1 MLRTRLCAQCTRV
14 VSFARKYSIFES
26 RGLIGRE
33 ISGHKTTCLAKE
45 EQVLQKGTM
54 TGNKVK
60 VSIGQM
66 CATDSIETNI
76 KNIESMVIK
85 ASLVGSRMLFLPE
98 NAVFMGRSSAES
110 IAMAESITADPNGI
124 IHSRIARLAKENDMW
139 ISIGGFQ
146 EKTEAYPDSKVH
158 NCHILLDNS
167 GQVKATYRKV
177 HLFDVDIET
186 VRLQESS
193 FTLAG
198 RSLVACENTPIGTI
212 GLSVCYDLRFPEMYQ
227 KLRFDYGADVI
238 LIPAAF
244 TVPTGQAHWECL
256 LRARAIETQCYV
268 IAAAQCGKH
277 NEKRSSYGHS
287 LIVDP
292 WGEVVGRMEGDQN
305 APGLVTAEVDAS
317 LIEEVRKRMPVAM
330 HRSRGRECLGIR

>member
-1 MLRTRLCAQCTRV
+1 M
-14 VSFARKYSIFES
+14 VS
-26 RGLIGRE
+26 
-33 ISGHKTTCLAKE
+33 
-45 EQVLQKGTM
+45 
-54 TGNKVK
+54 
-60 VSIGQM
+60 
-66 CATDSIETNI
+66 
-76 KNIESMVIK
+76 K
-85 ASLVGSRMLFLPE
+85 AADIGSRMLFLPE
-98 NAVFMGRSSAES
+98 NAVFMGRSSTES
-110 IAMAESITADPNGI
+110 IAMAESIGDPNGI
-124 IHSRIARLAKENDMW
+124 IRGRIARLAKENDMW

-146 EKTEAYPDSKVH
+146 EKTEAYPESKVH
-158 NCHILLDNS
+158 NCHVLLDNN
-167 GQVKATYRKV
+167 GEVRATYRKV

-198 RSLVACENTPIGTI
+198 SSLVSCENTPIGTI

-227 KLRFDYGADVI
+227 KLRFDHGADVI

-287 LIVDP
+287 LIIDP
-292 WGEVVGRMEGDQN
+292 WGEVVGRMEGDEQN
-305 APGLVTAEVDAS
+305 DPGLVTAEVDAS
-317 LIEEVRKRMPVAM
+317 LIEEVRRRMPVAM
-330 HRSRGRECLGIR
+330 HRAKGRESMK

>member
-1 MLRTRLCAQCTRV
+1 

-26 RGLIGRE
+26 KGLVSRE
-33 ISGHKTTCLAKE
+33 TVTGYSTTCLAKE
-45 EQVLQKGTM
+45 ERVLEKETM
-54 TGNKVK
+54 TGDKVK

-76 KNIESMVIK
+76 KNIESMVVN
-85 ASLVGSRMLFLPE
+85 AAGLGSKMLFLPE
-98 NAVFMGRSSAES
+98 NAVFMGRSPGES
-110 IAMAESITADPNGI
+110 IAMAESVTADPNGI
-124 IHSRIARLAKENDMW
+124 IHGRIAPLAKENDIW

-158 NCHILLDNS
+158 NCHVLLDND

-177 HLFDVDIET
+177 HLFDVDIEN

-212 GLSVCYDLRFPEMYQ
+212 GLSVCYDLRFPEIYQ
-227 KLRFDYGADVI
+227 KLRFDLLTDVI

-287 LIVDP
+287 LIIDP

-305 APGLVTAEVDAS
+305 APGLVTAEVDAGR
-317 LIEEVRKRMPVAM
+317 IEEVRKRMPLAM
-330 HRSRGRECLGIR
+330 HRARGRECLGFR

>member
-1 MLRTRLCAQCTRV
+1 MAKQ
-14 VSFARKYSIFES
+14 E
-26 RGLIGRE
+26 E
-33 ISGHKTTCLAKE
+33 IQNMNFSN
-45 EQVLQKGTM
+45 
-54 TGNKVK
+54 GNKVK

-66 CATDSIETNI
+66 CATDSIEANI
-76 KNIESMVIK
+76 KYIESMVSK
-85 ASLVGSRMLFLPE
+85 AADIGSRMLFLPE
-98 NAVFMGRSSAES
+98 NAIFMGRSPTES
-110 IAMAESITADPNGI
+110 IAMAESIGDPNGI

-146 EKTEAYPDSKVH
+146 ERTEAYPESKVH
-158 NCHILLDNS
+158 NCHVLLDNN
-167 GQVKATYRKV
+167 GEVKATYRKV

-198 RSLVACENTPIGTI
+198 SSLVSCENTPIGTI

-227 KLRFDYGADVI
+227 KLRFDHGADVI

-287 LIVDP
+287 LIVNP
-292 WGEVVGRMEGDQN
+292 WGEVVGRMEGDEQN
-305 APGLVTAEVDAS
+305 DPGLVTVEVDAG
-317 LIEEVRKRMPVAM
+317 LIEDVRRKMPVAM
-330 HRSRGRECLGIR
+330 HRAKGRQSLGIC